1 MKLKVCVVGV
11 SLALAVPAMAFAQ
24 TTTDTNASGNAD
36 VNVGVSGSG
45 TKTNTTTLGPANQQP
60 LPPPQSFHEEPP
72 PVAAPAA
79 RDVGVTE
86 QAGIGGTQAYGRAGV
101 LELGGSAG
109 FAAAKDYTQLNISPS
124 VGWFF
129 VDNFEISGIVGV
141 NYIHTGGQSGT
152 LMTYL
157 AEPSYHL
164 PFSNR
169 LFGFLGV
176 GAGLAYQKDAGAGFA
191 LAPRLGMNVLVG
203 RSGILTPALQLVYN
217 TTEVTPVPQGTAVA
231 VNTTYGA
238 NIGYTVM
245 W

>member
-24 TTTDTNASGNAD
+24 Q
-36 VNVGVSGSG
+36 
-45 TKTNTTTLGPANQQP
+45 TNTQSNTSTGNTNNELDVTKPALGPQNAPQN
-60 LPPPQSFHEEPP
+60 LPPAGISDHDQPP
-72 PVAAPAA
+72 PVAAPVGGG
-79 RDVGVTE
+79 RDIGITE
-86 QAGIGGTQAYGRAGV
+86 QAGVGGTQAYGRAGV

-129 VDNFEISGIVGV
+129 VDNFDISGIVGI
-141 NYIHTGGQSGT
+141 NYIHTGGQGST

-169 LFGFLGV
+169 LFGFVGV